1 MSCVRYAKLLKL
13 KVELLQLNFTDVFF
27 NINSVYVL
35 WVKCVVLLLPLSGS
49 EFSII
54 GWVVVHCVLISNV
67 YDSFSGNV
75 VGVSAWSSFQIQ
87 AGSNNVLIVKY
98 NFWFSWESFHNAY
111 GHRHLINI

>member
-1 MSCVRYAKLLKL
+1 MM
-13 KVELLQLNFTDVFF
+13 
-27 NINSVYVL
+27 
-35 WVKCVVLLLPLSGS
+35 LPLSGS

-98 NFWFSWESFHNAY
+98 NF
-111 GHRHLINI
+111 